1 MNDLLRERAPISEEA
16 WREIDAEATRTLKT
30 LLAAR
35 RLVDFKGPLGWS
47 TAAIGT
53 GRTEKLSPPLQEGV
67 ASRLRLSQPLI
78 EIRVPF
84 ELSREELEAVGRGAS
99 DADLDP
105 VRNAARAAAI
115 AEDRA
120 IFQGYAAAQV
130 EGISAASAQQAL
142 AIPADYEAYPDVV
155 AEATHRLRS
164 EGVSGP
170 YGIALGPRCYTGLTR
185 STQRGYPIINH
196 VRAIVDGPIVWA
208 PAADGAIVMSLRGGD
223 FELTVGQDFSIGY
236 LDHTGSS
243 VLLYVQETFTFRVL
257 SPQAAVPLT
266 YPAQE
271 SGRKD
276 NRTPQTHS
284 GNAVPS

>member
-1 MNDLLRERAPISEEA
+1 MNDLLREHAPIAEEA
-16 WREIDAEATRTLKT
+16 WREIDAEASRTLKT

-35 RLVDFKGPLGWS
+35 RLVDFEGPLGW
-47 TAAIGT
+47 TAAAVPT

-67 ASRLRLSQPLI
+67 VTRLRRTLPLI
-78 EIRVPF
+78 ELRVPF
-84 ELSREELEAVGRGAS
+84 EIAREELEAIGRGAR
-99 DADLDP
+99 DVNLDP

-120 IFQGYAAAQV
+120 IFRGYAAAEI
-130 EGISAASAQQAL
+130 EGIFEASSSLSL

-185 STQRGYPIINH
+185 STTRGYPVINH
-196 VRAIVDGPIVWA
+196 VRQLLDGPIVWA
-208 PAADGAIVMSLRGGD
+208 PAADGAVVISLRGGD
-223 FELTVGQDFSIGY
+223 FELTVGQDWSVGY

-243 VLLYVQETFTFRVL
+243 VLLYLQETFTFRVL
-257 SPQAAVPLT
+257 TPEAAVPLT
-266 YPAQE
+266 YPAAE
-271 SGRKD
+271 ARVSE
-276 NRTPQTHS
+276 
-284 GNAVPS
+284 